1 MRREELVMEIIGGL
15 DDRFITEAM
24 PSHGSQERA
33 ADTRAVV
40 AVTPVEDI
48 GEISK
53 KDRVIYWVTH
63 SLGVAAAAILIIGAA
78 VLLIINWDKIAVR
91 EPDRPGVITTVSEPV
106 VTSVDNEHG
115 ALYVHADERRNFDD
129 FDVHVTGYE
138 FDRLWCKLYIDV
150 TYKGVEPF
158 TFNIKIE
165 GNEER
170 AQTASRFDKVSEDGD
185 TVSYSVEVFDLKS
198 AKYDTNII
206 FTKWDGTESFKIP
219 VYFSGKLPTG
229 DIEVNRDMYT
239 YNNKKVTLETIW
251 VCPYMF
257 GFKYK
262 ADSIDDIDDLENDF
276 RVILNSGEE
285 LKPFVRRSVDDGN
298 GGVFVQALIGD
309 VYADPDI
316 RVNDRIVYFDN
327 IAYFYVN
334 GGIVYSKY
342 SADPFGQITDTSM
355 PRPFPEW
362 HDTDNAQFEFQW
374 KTKAVGAA
382 MDCRG
387 RENYDEWN
395 RRCMSIRTPYRL
407 DDNNNVA
414 GGIKWFGITSEEI
427 DEYFEERNARW
438 QESLE
443 KAEESGNEGAIIN
456 CRNEIFSEEEINAL
470 KSGNDA
476 EIIALFISDYSIW
489 LTGCNYVISP
499 EWLYYHTAED
509 YAAIGIEPQMIA
521 AKIPLYEKTF
531 TGTDNG
537 EDLDEKSWKLFRA
550 KLTAYA
556 ESAKITDRLSV
567 KTDSMPEPFAPAET
581 NWEARDFFSQW
592 DRKFGDHN
600 SAAEIYLT
608 ELSGYETD
616 HGGEQGELYPADT
629 TPYTLDDS
637 ANDYNHARIMGLE
650 GDALAELIRKRNET
664 YSKNLGMA
672 DYIYSEDEIKLLTS
686 GSRAKIIDRFSSEF
700 SIVVGEYVF
709 SPKWLYYHTID
720 DYATA
725 GITPEAV
732 QKLLPLYEE
741 TFTGEGAAM
750 YPNAWE
756 AFKQKLINYAYR
768 ETYSFRLAEIT
779 SGFDTELFEKSF
791 YGKWEKDG
799 GSSDDNGIMLTYRDD
814 MFTFENW
821 IQPHGIS
828 ETDELYVMPYIN
840 CGVGECY
847 IIKKDAPNV
856 LYKGWWNLASYGGG
870 SDEKDVFIINT
881 ASDKYVIAN
890 RFENDRELHPG
901 DEIGV
906 WGLYKL
912 MGNSAQ
918 SAIFSQFCLET
929 GFVKTGGFDGS
940 GSFTDKDG
948 VVWEI
953 AGTKSLPPT
962 NIYYIGG
969 DGRRDLKLAVRYY
982 KQTEFD
988 AFIEQGYA
996 LPEPAEHYFLLS
1008 FETGLVDGAPVCN
1021 VTRTKYSLPA
1031 QDDAAV
1037 MIDNGIEE
1045 EASDDVD
1052 TIIEDE
1058 EN

>member
-115 ALYVHADERRNFDD
+115 ALYVHADERRSFDD

-150 TYKGVEPF
+150 TYKGVKPF

-342 SADPFGQITDTSM
+342 SADRFGQITDTSM

-395 RRCMSIRTPYRL
+395 RMCTSIRTPYRL

-414 GGIKWFGITSEEI
+414 GVIKQFGITSGEI
-427 DEYFEERNARW
+427 DEYFEKRNARW

-443 KAEESGNEGAIIN
+443 KAEESGNEGAVMN
-456 CRNEIFSEEEINAL
+456 CRNEIFSDEEINAL

-476 EIIALFISDYSIW
+476 EIIALFMSDYSIW
-489 LTGCNYVISP
+489 LPGSNYVISP

-509 YAAIGIEPQMIA
+509 YAAIGITPDMIA

-537 EDLDEKSWKLFRA
+537 EDLDEKSWELFKA
-550 KLTAYA
+550 KLTGYA
-556 ESAKITDRLSV
+556 EIAEITDRLSV
-567 KTDSMPEPFAPAET
+567 KTDNMPEPFSPTEFPLGCFTFYSLWQPKLFGADQIVNFDYEKH
-581 NWEARDFFSQW
+581 NEY
-592 DRKFGDHN
+592 RKRIEGI
-600 SAAEIYLT
+600 E
-608 ELSGYETD
+608 
-616 HGGEQGELYPADT
+616 
-629 TPYTLDDS
+629 TPYTLYDSPNFYGMARDMELTDDEITEAIKKINEHFESATNLLDNTLYIYTEEDIAVIKNADDS
-637 ANDYNHARIMGLE
+637 AAAQHFA
-650 GDALAELIRKRNET
+650 
-664 YSKNLGMA
+664 
-672 DYIYSEDEIKLLTS
+672 SEY
-686 GSRAKIIDRFSSEF
+686 
-700 SIVVGEYVF
+700 SIVVGKYAF
-709 SPKWLYYHTID
+709 CPKWLYYHTID
-720 DYATA
+720 DYSTA

-732 QKLLPLYEE
+732 QNILPLYEE
-741 TFTGEGAAM
+741 TFTGEAAAM
-750 YPNAWE
+750 YANSWDV
-756 AFKQKLINYAYR
+756 FKRKLTNYAYR

-799 GSSDDNGIMLTYRDD
+799 GSSDDNGVLLTYRDD

-821 IQPHGIS
+821 IFPRGIA

-847 IIKKDAPNV
+847 IIKKDAPDV

-929 GFVKTGGFDGS
+929 GFVKIGGFDGS

-962 NIYYIGG
+962 NIYYISG

-988 AFIEQGYA
+988 AFVERNFAY
-996 LPEPAEHYFLLS
+996 PEPTDHYFILS
-1008 FETGLVDGAPVCN
+1008 FETEMVGGAPVCN
-1021 VTRTKYSLPA
+1021 VTRSAYSFPER
-1031 QDDAAV
+1031 DDASV
-1037 MIDNGIEE
+1037 IEEDEYIEE
-1045 EASDDVD
+1045 ETSSDEEV
-1052 TIIEDE
+1052 IIEDE